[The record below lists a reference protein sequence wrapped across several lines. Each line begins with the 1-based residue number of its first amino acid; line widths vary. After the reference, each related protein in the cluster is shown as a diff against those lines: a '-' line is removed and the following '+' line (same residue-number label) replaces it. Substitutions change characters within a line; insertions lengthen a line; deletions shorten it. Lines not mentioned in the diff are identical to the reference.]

1 MSDNKKPR
9 EGYYSALSG
18 ARRAVPIIL
27 FAVALFVTV
36 CFITNSVGAFG
47 QAVSSFLRGLFSFGA
62 YAIPVALVLHAVFYA
77 EDYAKGRIL
86 SRAIFS
92 TITVSLISI
101 VEYAIVFWGKEY
113 PFNPLE
119 FYNEA
124 YAGGLIGSTIAFGL
138 VQFLGSLG
146 VIILALAIV
155 AVYITFFFSN
165 PRSAFSRVMLG
176 VLSAIVGALA
186 AVEKWI
192 KSIFKK
198 HNAKKN
204 KKREAASAKKNKD
217 FIDDPFFTADGS
229 LNEIKIDELG
239 IHKRIDVSNDP
250 PALQTSVFHKS
261 QVTEPEKPIDTVK
274 INEASTE
281 APRITHTKSSAPDFS
296 YGNTTS
302 IPKSAEAEPTVEA
315 QPKVESE
322 HKNVQPD
329 TSAES
334 IFTKDFDPFDFM
346 RSEMEASRPSSK
358 YVPKT
363 EAPKEKPI
371 ATISY
376 EDAERERREKEFA
389 RRKEM
394 LLKKQEEE
402 AAKAIQAEP
411 TPEVKAEAEPKSEP
425 IPEAAVKSE
434 PMPEVVTEA
443 EQKPEPTSEVITESA
458 PEPEQKPE
466 AKSEPIPLPKAE
478 VVTATKSDSSSVK
491 TVEFKVDNSRKEE
504 PSMPRPSGGFYTT
517 YEKPERDPEGSIEET
532 PYADYILKKV
542 ADANPAY
549 TASYNETRTYV
560 SVTETTEEPAVPQN
574 DEVESPVFKPFSAA
588 SDAVKIVEPEQKN
601 DGDEGLKIDRVPIT
615 VDISEQKEEKAEV
628 VPETSPLLED
638 TEDDSTPDTSL
649 IDFEDEDEVEEE
661 EITTPPEEDDGDM
674 DEIPPEKQ
682 NPEVI
687 RQREMFP
694 FLDDAPSEEPIIA
707 AEPEPVDEP
716 AIEHPISEEPVPDMP
731 KAEQKPSLSLVSV
744 DEPKKEE
751 KKKPDYSDYV
761 FPPIDLLGLDENAD
775 MGDVQAEYQENADK
789 LVETLASFNITAS
802 IKGVDRGPRITRYEV
817 VPSRGIKVSS
827 VMSLE
832 NDIAM
837 GLAADG
843 IRMEA
848 PIPGKSAIG
857 IEIPNKKP
865 VNVRLRELIETED
878 FKTTKSK
885 TAVCIGKDVAG
896 QPVINDIS
904 KMPHLLIA
912 GATGMGKSVCINSL
926 MISILYKAKP
936 NEVKFIMIDPKQVEF
951 TMYNGIPHLLVPVV
965 SDAKKAAGALM
976 WAVEE
981 MERRYNLLNT
991 LCVRN
996 IDAYNEKVENSPSLG
1011 EPMSKIVIVIDEFAD
1026 LMLQV
1031 KDPVENLVMRI
1042 AQKARAA
1049 GIHLIIGTQRP
1060 AVNVITG
1067 TIKANVPSRISCK
1080 VASNVDSRTVLDA
1093 AGAEKLL
1100 NRGDM
1105 LFAYSGAIKPL
1116 RVQGAFVTDSEVENI
1131 TNHLKKFATGN
1142 DYDTS
1147 VMEEIERAAQRCNK
1161 KGGGGDDDDS
1171 RSDGSGEGYLNDK
1184 QFLDAVEV
1192 AVNTGKISTSLI
1204 QRKISV
1210 GYGKAAKFIDIME
1223 EMGIVGESNG
1233 QKPRDV
1239 LITPDE
1245 WREKLARTMLD

>member
-9 EGYYSALSG
+9 EGYYSALTG

-27 FAVALFVTV
+27 FASAIFVAV
-36 CFITNSVGAFG
+36 CFITNSVGALG
-47 QAVSSFLRGLFSFGA
+47 QVVSSFLRGLFAAGA
-62 YAIPVALVLHAVFYA
+62 YAIPAVLVLHAVFYA
-77 EDYAKGRIL
+77 EDHAKHRVL
-86 SRAIFS
+86 SRVFFS
-92 TITVSLISI
+92 LLAVTLISI
-101 VEYAIVFWGKEY
+101 VEYAIVFWGQEY
-113 PFNPLE
+113 PFTPVE

-124 YAGGLIGSTIAFGL
+124 RAGGLIGSTIAFGL
-138 VQFLGSLG
+138 VQFLGSIG

-155 AVYITFFFSN
+155 AIYVSFFFAGAN
-165 PRSAFSRVMLG
+165 SAFSRVMLG
-176 VLSAIVGALA
+176 ALSAVVGALA

-198 HNAKKN
+198 LKAKKT
-204 KKREAASAKKNKD
+204 KKLRAEAEKKNKD
-217 FIDDPFFTADGS
+217 FLDDPFFTADGS
-229 LNEIKIDELG
+229 LNEIRIDELG
-239 IHKRIDVSNDP
+239 IHKKIDVSNEP
-250 PALQTSVFHKS
+250 PVLQSSVFHKS
-261 QVTEPEKPIDTVK
+261 QVTAEPEKQIDAPKQTETPKATQSETPKVADVK
-274 INEASTE
+274 HA
-281 APRITHTKSSAPDFS
+281 APDFS
-296 YGNTTS
+296 YANV
-302 IPKSAEAEPTVEA
+302 AAAEPEKKAEPEIKPEPV
-315 QPKVESE
+315 KV
-322 HKNVQPD
+322 HTD

-346 RSEMEASRPSSK
+346 TSEREASRPSSK

-363 EAPKEKPI
+363 EAPKEKPF
-371 ATISY
+371 AEISP
-376 EDAERERREKEFA
+376 EDAERARREEEFA

-394 LLKKQEEE
+394 LIKKQAEE
-402 AAKAIQAEP
+402 AERARKAANQEPTVVTPLPAPAAVESEAKSEPAPAVEPEIKCEP
-411 TPEVKAEAEPKSEP
+411 TPAVEPEAKCEPTPVVEPEPK
-425 IPEAAVKSE
+425 
-434 PMPEVVTEA
+434 
-443 EQKPEPTSEVITESA
+443 TESA
-458 PEPEQKPE
+458 PEPTPVVAAA
-466 AKSEPIPLPKAE
+466 AKSD
-478 VVTATKSDSSSVK
+478 VTYVK
-491 TVEFKVDNSRKEE
+491 TVELNVDNSPKKEE
-504 PSMPRPSGGFYTT
+504 QPAPKPSGEFRAT
-517 YEKPERDPEGSIEET
+517 YEKPERNGEEAT

-549 TASYNETRTYV
+549 TASYNESRTYV
-560 SVTETTEEPAVPQN
+560 NVVDEPKKP
-574 DEVESPVFKPFSAA
+574 EVIDSEPTVFKPFSVVE
-588 SDAVKIVEPEQKN
+588 DAVKIVEAEEEN
-601 DGDEGLKIDRVPIT
+601 ETSDGVKIDRVPIT
-615 VDISEQKEEKAEV
+615 VDIYEQKDENN
-628 VPETSPLLED
+628 D
-638 TEDDSTPDTSL
+638 TEIDTTVLFEDADTENTPDTSL
-649 IDFEDEDEVEEE
+649 IDFEDEDGEDVEV
-661 EITTPPEEDDGDM
+661 TVPPSDDDGDVT
-674 DEIPPEKQ
+674 EIPPEEQ

-687 RQREMFP
+687 RQRDMFP
-694 FLDDAPSEEPIIA
+694 FLVDEEEATPTETEANAEEPEAVEEDDAQEE
-707 AEPEPVDEP
+707 EDEP
-716 AIEHPISEEPVPDMP
+716 PFAFDEKPAMP
-731 KAEQKPSLSLVSV
+731 TLPVSV
-744 DEPKKEE
+744 ADAKKEE
-751 KKKPDYSDYV
+751 KKKPDYSGYE
-761 FPPIDLLGLDENAD
+761 FPSIDLLGLDENAD

-837 GLAADG
+837 GLAAEG

-878 FKTTKSK
+878 FKTTRSK

-896 QPVINDIS
+896 QPVINDIA

-936 NEVKFIMIDPKQVEF
+936 DEVKFIMIDPKQVEF

-996 IDAYNEKVENSPSLG
+996 IDAYNEKVEKTPSLG
-1011 EPMSKIVIVIDEFAD
+1011 EPMSKIIIVIDEFAD

-1100 NRGDM
+1100 NKGDM
-1105 LFAYSGAIKPL
+1105 LFLYSGAIKPL

-1161 KGGGGDDDDS
+1161 KGGGGDDDDD
-1171 RSDGSGEGYLNDK
+1171 RSEGSSEGYLNDK
-1184 QFLDAVEV
+1184 QFLDAVEI

-1223 EMGIVGESNG
+1223 DMGIVGEPNG

-1239 LITPDE
+1239 LISPDE